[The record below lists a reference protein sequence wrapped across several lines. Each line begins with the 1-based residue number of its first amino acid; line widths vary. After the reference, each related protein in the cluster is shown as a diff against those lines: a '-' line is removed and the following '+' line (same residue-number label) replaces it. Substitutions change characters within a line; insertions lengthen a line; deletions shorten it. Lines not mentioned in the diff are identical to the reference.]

1 MGWVTLGIKLLPF
14 IVDAVQWV
22 ERFVNGKGKE
32 KQDAA
37 VYMIKAG
44 LGVAERAL
52 DRDVLDDDQVETA
65 TRKVID
71 AVVTLQNLLSQ
82 KQHSS

>member
-1 MGWVTLGIKLLPF
+1 MGWISLGIKLLPF

-22 ERFVNGKGKE
+22 ERFVNGKGKT

-37 VYMIKAG
+37 VYMVKAG

-52 DRDVLDDDQVETA
+52 DRDVLDDDEVETA

-71 AVVTLQNLLSQ
+71 AVVALQNLLA
-82 KQHSS
+82 KKHHA